1 MAVYTLPASGT
12 ISLSDMRT
20 NSELQL
26 PSSTGSVSMGAM
38 RRRQQTTVG
47 TQIPWNTDYEG
58 TGQRGNNANIPTSGA
73 VSLSDYYGAIG
84 WVYCATVADRYY
96 YRGSDETYSDSG
108 GDPKD
113 FDPPTPDNN
122 RYISLYWA
130 DIEVYTSSSGGGD
143 LELTFTTGGYTYER
157 YSNPV
162 TSNYYLTTRY

>member
-20 NSELQL
+20 DSELQL
-26 PSSTGSVSMGAM
+26 PSSAGSISMGAM

-58 TGQRGNNANIPTSGA
+58 TGQKGNNANIPTSGA
-73 VSLSDYYGAIG
+73 VSLTDYYGAIG
-84 WVYCATVADRYY
+84 WVYCRTVADKYY
-96 YRGSDETYSDSG
+96 YRGSDETVNDNG
-108 GDPKD
+108 K
-113 FDPPTPDNN
+113 DPPSYDNN

-130 DIEVYTSSSGGGD
+130 DTEVYTSSSGSGD
-143 LELTFTTGGYTYER
+143 LEVTFSIGGYTYER
-157 YSNPV
+157 YTNSV

>member
-20 NSELQL
+20 DSELQL
-26 PSSTGSVSMGAM
+26 PSSAGSISMGAM

-58 TGQRGNNANIPTSGA
+58 AGEKGNNANIPTSGA

-84 WVYCATVADRYY
+84 WVYCRTVADRYY
-96 YRGSDETYSDSG
+96 YRGSDETVFDNG
-108 GDPKD
+108 K
-113 FDPPTPDNN
+113 DPPTYNN
-122 RYISLYWA
+122 DRYISLYWA
-130 DIEVYTSSSGGGD
+130 DTEVYTSSVGSGA
-143 LELTFTTGGYTYER
+143 LESTFTTGGYTYER
-157 YSNPV
+157 YSNSV